1 MKKILEDA
9 FKSDELQQQLEEV
22 IAVDDRVAVED
33 IPDAT
38 IIEEAHYVLGKF
50 TGESGGFGQEDDY
63 RGENGPE
70 MKRWAVKNVK
80 SLRTFIKK
88 WDPQG
93 AGKPYYVRK
102 TA

>member
-50 TGESGGFGQEDDY
+50 TGESGGFEQEDDY

-70 MKRWAVKNVK
+70 MKRWAAKNVK
-80 SLRTFIKK
+80 SLRVFLNKY
-88 WDPQG
+88 DPQG
-93 AGKPYYVRK
+93 AQKPDYL
-102 TA
+102 